1 MFRNVPGCS
10 MFLVL
15 STPSWVLEQGFLDG
29 NFQVNV
35 TWFLPFSPRVS
46 LTELCS
52 WYGLKDLFTNCTSQR
67 TKLSFIIKT
76 DDVTSGRR
84 DVNGLNNYSSI
95 FFVCIQSL
103 THDTRRI
110 WSTQT
115 RLFSK
120 AVCLC
125 SFFIRTAISRRGG
138 YALSFCNLSL
148 KTFLQFL
155 LKHLLKVVLQNDLFF
170 SVSRNNHRL
179 IYHMVSVKKYS

>member
-1 MFRNVPGCS
+1 MFRDVPGCS
-10 MFLVL
+10 GMFRVV
-15 STPSWVLEQGFLDG
+15 SCSWFYRRAVGYWNKVFLMEIFRSMLHG
-29 NFQVNV
+29 
-35 TWFLPFSPRVS
+35 FLPFSPRMS

-110 WSTQT
+110 WSQTQR
-115 RLFSK
+115 RLDYLVK
-120 AVCLC
+120 QCAC
-125 SFFIRTAISRRGG
+125 
-138 YALSFCNLSL
+138 AL
-148 KTFLQFL
+148 FL
-155 LKHLLKVVLQNDLFF
+155 
-170 SVSRNNHRL
+170 
-179 IYHMVSVKKYS
+179 